1 MWDGLSATLT
11 GDLVVLEPLEES
23 HREGLRAAGRFA
35 DVWRLQPLSGKD
47 LGDFGAWYDAEFDV
61 WFDAALATLAAG
73 REVPFATIERA
84 SGIVVGSTRYMDPR
98 PEHRGV
104 HVGWTWLTPARWQ
117 TGVNIEAKLLMLAHA
132 FEQLGCI
139 RVDLKTDVRNARS
152 RAAMEALPAQYEG
165 VFRQHM
171 VRPDGTL
178 RDSVWYSVIDGEW
191 PSVRANLERRLAA
204 KRSS

>member
-1 MWDGLSATLT
+1 MWPDLSTTLT
-11 GDLVVLEPLEES
+11 GALVELQPLEER

-47 LGDFGAWYDAEFDV
+47 LADFDAWYDAEFDV

-73 REVPFATIERA
+73 REAPFATIERA
-84 SGIVVGSTRYMDPR
+84 SETVVGSTRYMDPR

-104 HVGWTWLTPARWQ
+104 HVGWTWLTPAMWQ
-117 TGVNIEAKLLMLAHA
+117 TGVNVEAKLLMLAHA
-132 FEQLGCI
+132 FERLRCI

-204 KRSS
+204 KRDA